1 MTVATPAQ
9 WIHGARPRTLPA
21 AIAPVI
27 VGTAMAQWHG
37 SFDPVR
43 ALLALIVAIALQV
56 GVNYSNDYSDGI
68 RGTDDLRPHTGGPV
82 RLVGQQLAAPHQVKL
97 AAFTC
102 FGIAAATGLVLVIL
116 TGLWWLL
123 LAGAAAIASAWFYT
137 GGPKPYGY
145 AGLGEVFVFIF
156 FGVMAVV
163 GTTYVQI
170 EAMSWPALVLSV
182 GVGAFACAILVANN
196 LRDIP
201 SDTHSGK
208 RTLAVRLGAARTRQ
222 LYVALIGVGIAIPVV
237 VSAIAGTINWPLFA
251 GLGACSAFVLRN
263 AMRSVLNGVTGKDLV
278 TVLVT
283 TGKGQ
288 LLSAVLTAIGI
299 VLS

>member
-1 MTVATPAQ
+1 MATPAQ
-9 WIHGARPRTLPA
+9 WLHGARPRTLPA

-27 VGTAMAQWHG
+27 VGTAVAQWHG
-37 SFDPVR
+37 AFDGTR
-43 ALLALIVAIALQV
+43 ALLALAVAVALQI

-82 RLVGQQLAAPHQVKL
+82 RLVGQQLAAPRQVKI

-102 FGIAAATGLVLVIL
+102 FGIAAVLGLLLVVI

-123 LAGAAAIASAWFYT
+123 IAGAAAIASAWFYT

-145 AGLGEVFVFIF
+145 AGLGEVFVFVF
-156 FGVMAVV
+156 FGLMAVL
-163 GTTYVQI
+163 GTTYVQT

-201 SDTHSGK
+201 SDIHSGK
-208 RTLAVRLGAARTRQ
+208 RTLAVRLGDAKTRV
-222 LYVALIGVGIAIPVV
+222 LYVTLIGIGIATPVV
-237 VSAIAGTINWPLFA
+237 VSAIAGAINWPLFA
-251 GLGACSAFVLRN
+251 GLGAFSAFVLRN
-263 AMRSVLNGVTGKDLV
+263 AMRSVLAGANGKDLV
-278 TVLVT
+278 AVLVS

-288 LLSAVLTAIGI
+288 LLSAVLTAVGI
-299 VLS
+299 ICS

>member
-1 MTVATPAQ
+1 MATPAQ

-27 VGTAMAQWHG
+27 VGTAVAQWHG
-37 SFDPVR
+37 AFNATR
-43 ALLALIVAIALQV
+43 ALLALAVAVALQI

-82 RLVGQQLAAPHQVKL
+82 RLVGQQLAAPRHVKI

-102 FGIAAATGLVLVIL
+102 FGVAAALGLLLVVI

-123 LAGAAAIASAWFYT
+123 IAGAAAIASAWFYT
-137 GGPKPYGY
+137 GGPRPYGY
-145 AGLGEVFVFIF
+145 AGLGEVFVFVF
-156 FGVMAVV
+156 FGLMAVL
-163 GTTYVQI
+163 GTTYVQT

-201 SDTHSGK
+201 SDSHSGK
-208 RTLAVRLGAARTRQ
+208 RTLAVRLGDAKTRV
-222 LYVALIGVGIAIPVV
+222 LYVTLIGIGIATPVV
-237 VSAIAGTINWPLFA
+237 VSAIAGAVDWPLFA
-251 GLGACSAFVLRN
+251 GLGAFSAFILRN
-263 AMRSVLNGVTGKDLV
+263 AMRSVLAGANGKDLV
-278 TVLVT
+278 AVLVS

-288 LLSAVLTAIGI
+288 LLSAVLTAVGI
-299 VLS
+299 IWS

>member
-1 MTVATPAQ
+1 METAGQ
-9 WIHGARPRTLPA
+9 WLHGARPRTLPA

-27 VGTAMAQWHG
+27 VGSAVAQWQDA
-37 SFDPVR
+37 FDLLR
-43 ALLALIVAIALQV
+43 ATLALLVALTLQI

-82 RLVGQQLAAPHQVKL
+82 RLVGQQLAKPRQVKI

-102 FGIAAATGLVLVIL
+102 FAAAGLFGLSLVMITGFWWLVI
-116 TGLWWLL
+116 
-123 LAGAAAIASAWFYT
+123 AGAAAIAAAWFYT

-156 FGVMAVV
+156 FGVMAVL
-163 GTTYVQI
+163 GTTFVQT

-201 SDTHSGK
+201 SDTTSGK
-208 RTLAVRLGAARTRQ
+208 RTLAVRLGDGRTRY
-222 LYVALIGVGIAIPVV
+222 LYVALIATGIAIPVLV
-237 VSAIAGTINWPLFA
+237 TAIAGNADWPLFS
-251 GLGACSAFVLRN
+251 GLGALSAFVLRKP
-263 AMRSVLNGVTGKDLV
+263 MRAVLAGATGKELV
-278 TVLVT
+278 QVLGA

-288 LLSAVLTAIGI
+288 LLSAILTAVGI
-299 VLS
+299 VVS